1 VVDWALTGRREP
13 RVQAVGIT
21 GAGGYIG
28 QRLIVYLE
36 RQDWCAR
43 ILATDIKAP
52 TVESSKLTFSKK
64 DIRDPSLI
72 DIWKERQVTTVVHLA
87 FVVDPM
93 HDEKLMYDINV
104 NGTRNLLKICEELG
118 IGHVIVASS
127 GTAYGAWPDNPE
139 VLEEA
144 DPIRVFPPKF
154 NYAHHKGLIE
164 GHCAEFIEK
173 HPEVTFNIVR
183 PCVVYGPNTDNYL
196 SRLFGKMRFIS
207 LVDGWDPHMQF
218 VHEDDV
224 AQLFSLLIEKRIPGP
239 FNVAGD
245 GPMRFSEIGAMIGKK
260 SKRVPR
266 WLAYGVA
273 WLAWRL
279 RISMLEGPPGIID
292 YTTYPWVL
300 DTTRAK
306 ELLCWKPRYDTGE
319 TARIMLETHGFRLVQ

>member
-1 VVDWALTGRREP
+1 M
-13 RVQAVGIT
+13 QAVGIT

-28 QRLIVYLE
+28 QRLIAYLE
-36 RQDWCAR
+36 SQDWCTQ

-52 TVESSKLTFSKK
+52 TVESSKLTFSNQ
-64 DIRDPSLI
+64 DIREPSLI
-72 DIWKERQVTTVVHLA
+72 DFWKDHDVTTVVHLA

-104 NGTRNLLKICEELG
+104 NGTLNVLTICEELEV
-118 IGHVIVASS
+118 GHVIVASS

-139 VLEEA
+139 ILTED

-154 NYAHHKGLIE
+154 SYAHHKGLIE
-164 GHCAEFIEK
+164 GQCAEFIERNSQ
-173 HPEVTFNIVR
+173 VTFNIVR

-196 SRLFGKMRFIS
+196 SRLFERMKFIS
-207 LVDGWDPHMQF
+207 LVDGQDPLTQF

-224 AQLFSLLIEKRIPGP
+224 AQLFALLIEKKIPGP

-245 GPMRFSEIGAMIGKK
+245 GPVRFSEIGAMIGKE
-260 SKRVPR
+260 SKKVPR
-266 WLAYGVA
+266 WLAYA
-273 WLAWRL
+273 MARLMWRL
-279 RISMLEGPPGIID
+279 RIPMMEGPAGIID

-306 ELLCWKPRYDTGE
+306 KLLGWKPRYDTRQ
-319 TARIMLETHGFRLVQ
+319 TARIMLETHGFELLE